1 MRSHLLSIALL
12 CVSLSATLPAAFG
25 APKKPAAATS
35 ATGQVALRP
44 EALSAKAFLEDL
56 MVRRYSQKLSTVLDR
71 TTFTLGAQ
79 LDLIEAPPQEFKST
93 QEELDTKPADLLL
106 GTLDPEALLKNYAG
120 ADAAGAVRGFL
131 ENYRIKTVNLSVGIK
146 DDVSATVKGDVE
158 KWLAGQLKDEFGA
171 AGKSSVSVIQT
182 SEKKLA
188 PKNFWDWLSQFQ
200 SLAGQMVLG
209 LALLLGAMIWSTG
222 AKKSKSDVA
231 GELASAPSPAPAA
244 PPVEAHSAQDNA
256 VEEEARKHE
265 IMQAENVR
273 NAKEIRKLTKSIA
286 LLLPRIEKDLEG
298 VLRSWCGAGE
308 EGRLKVACFA
318 EALGKDLGKL
328 PIPVDAIG
336 DLTKVFSRMAALASN
351 EKRDALQKSYWDM
364 LSVLNLG
371 LEALNQPF
379 SYLGSVKIDTLST
392 LLLEENPRM
401 KTLVAFNMPDELRER
416 YMATLT
422 PEQKK
427 ELVETALRFDDL
439 PVSEVRSL
447 DNVFKNRINPGGKKD
462 LISYKSSFTKLVAS
476 LSQMDQIRIVGN
488 QSGEL
493 IESFK
498 RSTASL
504 AFLHQWSDEKLSI
517 LLGRTMPDELLAYL
531 RTLPEMKDRFISL
544 CPPMT
549 AEMVIEEFER
559 SDSMNDTDKN
569 RHLASLL
576 NRVQTMVDGKEIL
589 LEEAFANRESD
600 DTQKAQ
606 SYEMSKAA

>member
-1 MRSHLLSIALL
+1 
-12 CVSLSATLPAAFG
+12 
-25 APKKPAAATS
+25 
-35 ATGQVALRP
+35 
-44 EALSAKAFLEDL
+44 
-56 MVRRYSQKLSTVLDR
+56 
-71 TTFTLGAQ
+71 
-79 LDLIEAPPQEFKST
+79 
-93 QEELDTKPADLLL
+93 
-106 GTLDPEALLKNYAG
+106 
-120 ADAAGAVRGFL
+120 
-131 ENYRIKTVNLSVGIK
+131 
-146 DDVSATVKGDVE
+146 
-158 KWLAGQLKDEFGA
+158 
-171 AGKSSVSVIQT
+171 
-182 SEKKLA
+182 
-188 PKNFWDWLSQFQ
+188 
-200 SLAGQMVLG
+200 
-209 LALLLGAMIWSTG
+209 
-222 AKKSKSDVA
+222 
-231 GELASAPSPAPAA
+231 
-244 PPVEAHSAQDNA
+244 
-256 VEEEARKHE
+256 
-265 IMQAENVR
+265 
-273 NAKEIRKLTKSIA
+273 
-286 LLLPRIEKDLEG
+286 
-298 VLRSWCGAGE
+298 
-308 EGRLKVACFA
+308 
-318 EALGKDLGKL
+318 
-328 PIPVDAIG
+328 
-336 DLTKVFSRMAALASN
+336 
-351 EKRDALQKSYWDM
+351 M

-462 LISYKSSFTKLVAS
+462 LISYKSSFTKLVSS

-559 SDSMNDTDKN
+559 SDSINDTDKN